1 VDTVNLVDLSSENFR
16 GFLFGG
22 AVRLYHQNTGW
33 YVGLLK
39 TAKIESGKCLL
50 RIDPFQRLVKTSL
63 TCRSRPED
71 PGQVILV
78 SADQIESPLRTDEL
92 PFQIKEPKL
101 LKNEEQV
108 LVIVANDRIE
118 EIAVISK
125 RPQDVKAV
133 EKILGIK

>member
-1 VDTVNLVDLSSENFR
+1 M
-16 GFLFGG
+16 
-22 AVRLYHQNTGW
+22 
-33 YVGLLK
+33 
-39 TAKIESGKCLL
+39 
-50 RIDPFQRLVKTSL
+50 
-63 TCRSRPED
+63 
-71 PGQVILV
+71 